1 MERRV
6 RWFFE
11 MGRRIVSWGKA
22 HLDAGQAFLTKV
34 EQLEALLERVKVL
47 MVQQVNGKTAV
58 TAAVRLRNEIVERIK
73 AEPLRHLARIA
84 KAAAAKQPG
93 VDQHFRLPRTGISR
107 QAFLNLARNM
117 AAEAENHLALFQ
129 EYGMTPESLQ
139 GLRTSLAEYDAAQQA
154 GDAGHRAHTGA
165 RADLEAVTRQIVQ
178 LVRDLDAMQRYRYRN
193 EPEQLASWVSAM
205 NIPWPNG
212 QTEAG
217 AGGTPGPNSGS
228 GGVGGGEG
236 GITVKADQEKPA
248 A

>member
-1 MERRV
+1 
-6 RWFFE
+6 
-11 MGRRIVSWGKA
+11 
-22 HLDAGQAFLTKV
+22 
-34 EQLEALLERVKVL
+34 
-47 MVQQVNGKTAV
+47 
-58 TAAVRLRNEIVERIK
+58 
-73 AEPLRHLARIA
+73 
-84 KAAAAKQPG
+84 
-93 VDQHFRLPRTGISR
+93 
-107 QAFLNLARNM
+107 M

-129 EYGMTPESLQ
+129 EYGMTPEFLQ